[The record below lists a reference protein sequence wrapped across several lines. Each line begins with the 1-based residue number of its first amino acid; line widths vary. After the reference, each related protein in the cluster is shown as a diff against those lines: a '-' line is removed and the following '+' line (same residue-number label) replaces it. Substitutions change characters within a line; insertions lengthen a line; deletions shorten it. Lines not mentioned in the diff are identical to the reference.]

1 MEIEKT
7 VHVESNIDEVLQ
19 KAERIKELLKE
30 AKHLADEL
38 ASSGIL
44 EFEVKV

>member
-1 MEIEKT
+1 MEIGRT
-7 VHVESNIDEVLQ
+7 VRVESNIDEILYKV
-19 KAERIKELLKE
+19 ERLNDLLKE

-38 ASSGIL
+38 ASSEIL

>member
-1 MEIEKT
+1 MEIERT
-7 VHVESNIDEVLQ
+7 VRVESNIDEVLH
-19 KAERIKELLKE
+19 KVERLNDLLKE

-38 ASSGIL
+38 ASSEIL

>member
-19 KAERIKELLKE
+19 KAERLRNLLKE
-30 AKHLADEL
+30 AKHLMDEL
-38 ASSGIL
+38 ASSEIL
-44 EFEVKV
+44 KFEVKV